1 MINTSPS
8 NQTANQAPIR
18 TNPYQQTTTTPAL
31 DGQPM
36 SADNSNPVL
45 VQPLIPKQKD
55 SMRKLNST
63 ALVIMALAVV
73 AGVGTGFGL
82 NKMLAKSSS
91 LGGSKQPMAT
101 VATGTVN
108 NGDVFGSNDES
119 TFKDSVEGYLQAGGL
134 DGEGSHHLLRP
145 GGDSQTVYLTS
156 SVTDL
161 DKFVGMEVKVWGE
174 TFKGQ
179 QAGWLMDVGRVQV
192 NEVAGVSPVED

>member
-18 TNPYQQTTTTPAL
+18 TNPYQQTTATPAL

-119 TFKDSVEGYLQAGGL
+119 TFKDSAEGYLQAGGL